1 MLLITAL
8 AASLLGLQY
17 FRLSLKVIGLR
28 YKLKVSIGDGGHE
41 QLERAIRSQANL
53 AEYTPIALIML
64 ACLELNGA
72 PMWLTAPIAIAFVT
86 GRILHPLGMSTGVG
100 TSTATTS
107 IKPRVLG
114 MHLTLWSIVLLAVS
128 NILLI
133 VWQLFS
139 V

>member
-8 AASLLGLQY
+8 AAALLGLQY
-17 FRLSLKVIGLR
+17 FRLSLKVIGFR
-28 YKLKVSIGDGGHE
+28 HKLKVSIGAGGHD

-53 AEYTPIALIML
+53 TEYAPIALIML

-72 PMWLTAPIAIAFVT
+72 PLWLVAPIAIAFVA
-86 GRILHPLGMSTGVG
+86 GRILHPLGMSAGAGTGA
-100 TSTATTS
+100 ATTS

-139 V
+139 A